1 MSRQTNKFTTI
12 SLVVFVA
19 AVATIVANKQQVI
32 DYARLRNYTA
42 PAEIATIAS
51 QDGLTPYA
59 KKVFY
64 VNHPQIDQKTPFKSN
79 CPDATREQTIVL
91 GCYHGGQG
99 GIFLLNVTEPRLT
112 GVKQVTAAHEM
123 LHAAYDRLSTS
134 DRQRVDAMLTD
145 YYKNKLTDKR
155 LLSTIDAYKKT
166 EPDDVVNEM
175 HSIFGTEIAS
185 LPAPLEQYYQ
195 KYFTDRSK
203 VAGFSEQYQSE
214 FTSRQNAVTAADAKL
229 ATLKQQ
235 IDAARAK
242 LDLGQADITAKQ
254 QQLVALRNSN
264 NIAAYNAGVGPYNQ
278 LVNDYNV
285 QVQQVKNL
293 IVQYNQLVATRNATA
308 VEEDQL
314 VKSLSADVDT
324 INN

>member
-1 MSRQTNKFTTI
+1 MSRQTNKFTAL

-19 AVATIVANKQQVI
+19 AVATLVANKQQVI
-32 DYARLRNYTA
+32 DYTRLHNYTA
-42 PAEIATIAS
+42 PAEITAIAN
-51 QDGLTPYA
+51 QDTLTPYA

-64 VNHPQIDQKTPFKSN
+64 VNHPQVDQKAPFAAN

-99 GIFLLNVTEPRLT
+99 GIYLLNVTDSRLD

-123 LHAAYDRLSTS
+123 LHAAYDRLSTK
-134 DRQRVDAMLTD
+134 DRTQIDAMLTD

-175 HSIFGTEIAS
+175 HSIFGTEIAT

-195 KYFTDRSK
+195 KYFADRSK
-203 VAGFSEQYQSE
+203 VTAYSEQYQSE
-214 FTSRQNAVTAADAKL
+214 FTSRQNAVAAADAKL
-229 ATLKQQ
+229 TTLKQQ
-235 IDAARAK
+235 IDAAKASLDAK
-242 LDLGQADITAKQ
+242 QADITTKQ
-254 QQLVALRNSN
+254 QQLVALRNGN

-278 LVNDYNV
+278 LVNEYNA
-285 QVQQVKNL
+285 QVQQVRNL
-293 IVQYNQLVATRNATA
+293 IQQYNQLVATRNATA

-324 INN
+324 INQ